1 MKFREQPRTF
11 LLLEDP
17 SPTVDMVREILASP
31 LGLAQEIVCKL
42 FNNDIGALRDDMD
55 VIKEFVAGVT
65 QAKSLSSY
73 SVANYY
79 SLMFSFHQWFHSS
92 YRARQGKVLEAVL
105 RQVLQSHTNFKS
117 TPESV
122 RKEMIPI
129 LQTMFR
135 TKSIPN
141 LDMDVMGITPDKK
154 RLIIIQLRSRDD
166 SGGTTAKGSLV
177 DMLKGFLRTHKKPS
191 ADILYLVGIWDKRN
205 SQQRESTIKK
215 IYSSLKENTRLTEKE
230 FQKIGD
236 RISLTPKIN
245 LQMAYGIDS
254 ILEAIFDWDTSK
266 KPHNIEVVKDIITKI
281 EKWDDLWLAYA
292 IASIELELRSL
303 RGTSN
308 LRLLSGKCNAL
319 DIDLDYRSYL
329 LLQKS
334 IEIAIEKLIPA
345 WTESTLPV
353 QSPAEQALY
362 IRDLLFLR
370 AIYETKCSYSID
382 ASAKGKNI
390 GESAAYY
397 QTSLFKATLPPT
409 SAEPE
414 LVSFRELI
422 PEITDTTYLT
432 HGTFYYP
439 AKFIPQV
446 PRFCLKEY
454 TSEDDWVIDPF
465 AGSGTVGLE
474 AVLNKR
480 NAVLLDINPL
490 INHIVPLKIQFRDSQ
505 IDKQTLARKL
515 DEMRQSKTKFVPN
528 WSNLEYWYDKDVLSA
543 LTKYWGWLKQQN
555 DNPYTRIIQAAL
567 LKASKQFSYA
577 EHKAPKL
584 FKSKTKLAE
593 MESLLQRDWKEALD
607 ELIYE
612 TAFDTYSRVKLLAR
626 TVGQQE
632 CKTVFYGGI
641 DSSNFVLNSDIE
653 AKAIITSPP
662 YLQAQEYIR
671 TSKLELYWLGHT
683 EEEIKK
689 VSKMEIPYRKAEK
702 TMNTPTLDLLHQA
715 LTRDDLRAMLDSYFY
730 HTIRALENSAQSLV
744 QNGHL
749 CVFVGN
755 PKVDGIEVETWRIIS
770 EYFGQHGFEFLHIY
784 EDRIKN
790 RQLFRNRKNKNPDG
804 MKSEFLLVM
813 KKKRR
818 S

>member
-1 MKFREQPRTF
+1 MKFNEQPRTF
-11 LLLEDP
+11 LLLEDS
-17 SPTVDMVREILASP
+17 SPTVDMVRGILESP
-31 LGLAQEIVCKL
+31 LGLAREIVCKL
-42 FNNDIGALRDDMD
+42 FNNDFGALRDDMD

-105 RQVLQSHTNFKS
+105 RQVLQSHTSFKT

-122 RKEMIPI
+122 KKEMIPM
-129 LQTMFR
+129 LQAVFN

-141 LDMDVMGITPDKK
+141 LDMDVMGATPNKK
-154 RLIIIQLRSRDD
+154 KLIIIQLRSRDD
-166 SGGTTAKGSLV
+166 TGGTTAKGSLV
-177 DMLKGFLRTHKKPS
+177 DMLKGFLRSQKKPS
-191 ADILYLVGIWDKRN
+191 ADILYLIGIWDKRD

-215 IYSSLKENTRLTEKE
+215 IYSSLKENTKLSEKE
-230 FQKIGD
+230 FQKIGTG
-236 RISLTPKIN
+236 ISLTPKIN

-254 ILEAIFDWDTSK
+254 ILEAVFAWDTSQK
-266 KPHNIEVVKDIITKI
+266 KHNKEAVKDIITKI

-292 IASIELELRSL
+292 IASVEIEIQSL

-308 LRLLSGKCNAL
+308 IRLLSEKCNAL
-319 DIDLDYRSYL
+319 DIDLDYRSYS

-334 IEIAIEKLIPA
+334 IEAAIEKLIPA
-345 WTESTLPV
+345 WTEPTLPV
-353 QSPAEQALY
+353 PSPAEQALY

-370 AIYETKCSYSID
+370 AIFETKCSYSAD
-382 ASAKGKNI
+382 TLPKGKSI
-390 GESAAYY
+390 SEAAAYY
-397 QTSLFKATLPPT
+397 QTSLFKPTLPPT
-409 SAEPE
+409 SNEPE
-414 LVSFRELI
+414 LVSFRELM

-439 AKFIPQV
+439 AKFIPQI

-454 TSEDDWVIDPF
+454 TSENDWVIDPF

-490 INHIVPLKIQFRDSQ
+490 INHIVPLKIQFRDVD
-505 IDKQTLARKL
+505 IDKQILTNLL
-515 DEMRQSKTKFVPN
+515 NEMRQGKVEYVPD
-528 WSNLEYWYDKDVLSA
+528 WSNLEYWYDKEVLST
-543 LTKYWGWLKQQN
+543 LSKYWGWLKQKK
-555 DNPYTRIIQAAL
+555 DSSYTKIIQAAL

-593 MESLLQRDWKEALD
+593 MESLLQQDWKEALD

-612 TAFDTYSRVKLLAR
+612 TAFEIFGRVKLLAR
-626 TVGQQE
+626 TISQQSSQ
-632 CKTVFYGGI
+632 TIFYGGI
-641 DSSNFVLNSDIE
+641 DSSNFVLNSGIE

-689 VSKMEIPYRKAEK
+689 ISKMEIPYRKAEK
-702 TMNTPTLDLLHQA
+702 AINTPTLDLLHQA

-730 HTIRALENSAQSLV
+730 HTIRALENSAQSLAT
-744 QNGHL
+744 NGYL

-770 EYFGQHGFEFLHIY
+770 EYFGQRGFDFLHIY
-784 EDRIKN
+784 EDQIKN
-790 RQLFRNRKNKNPDG
+790 RQLFRNRKNKNPEG

-813 KKKRR
+813 IKQ
-818 S
+818 

>member
-1 MKFREQPRTF
+1 MKFKEQPRTF
-11 LLLEDP
+11 LLLEDS
-17 SPTVDMVREILASP
+17 SPTIDMVQGILTSP

-42 FNNDIGALRDDMD
+42 FNNDFGALRDDMD

-105 RQVLQSHTNFKS
+105 RQVLQSHTSFKV

-122 RKEMIPI
+122 KKEMIPM
-129 LQTMFR
+129 LQAIFK
-135 TKSIPN
+135 TKNIPN
-141 LDMDVMGITPDKK
+141 LDMDVMGATSDKK
-154 RLIIIQLRSRDD
+154 KLVVIQLRSRDD
-166 SGGTTAKGSLV
+166 TGGTTAKGSLV
-177 DMLKGFLRTHKKPS
+177 DMLKGFLRAQKKPS
-191 ADILYLVGIWDKRN
+191 ADILYLIGIWDKRD

-215 IYSSLKENTRLTEKE
+215 IYSSLKENTKLSEKE
-230 FQKIGD
+230 FQKISTG
-236 RISLTPKIN
+236 ISLTPKIK

-254 ILEAIFDWDTSK
+254 ILEAIFEWDTTQKFHSA
-266 KPHNIEVVKDIITKI
+266 EAVKDIITKI

-292 IASIELELRSL
+292 IASIEIEIQSL

-308 LRLLSGKCNAL
+308 IRILSEKCNAL
-319 DIDLDYRSYL
+319 DIDLDYRSYP

-334 IEIAIEKLIPA
+334 IETAIEKLIPV
-345 WTESTLPV
+345 WTEPTLPV
-353 QSPAEQALY
+353 TSPAEQALY

-370 AIYETKCSYSID
+370 AIYETKCSYSTD
-382 ASAKGKNI
+382 NLSKGKSI

-397 QTSLFKATLPPT
+397 QTSLFKATLPTT
-409 SAEPE
+409 SGEPE
-414 LVSFRELI
+414 LVSFRELM

-439 AKFIPQV
+439 AKFIPQI
-446 PRFCLKEY
+446 PRFCIKEY
-454 TSEDDWVIDPF
+454 TSENDWVIDPF

-474 AVLNKR
+474 AILNKR

-490 INHIVPLKIQFRDSQ
+490 INHIVPLKIQFRD
-505 IDKQTLARKL
+505 INVDRQTLTKL
-515 DEMRQSKTKFVPN
+515 LNDMRQSKTEFVPD
-528 WSNLEYWYDKDVLSA
+528 WSNLEYWYDKDVLSM
-543 LTKYWGWLKQQN
+543 LSKYWGWLKQQD
-555 DNPYTRIIQAAL
+555 DNAYTKIIQAAL

-593 MESLLQRDWKEALD
+593 MENLLQQDWRQALD

-612 TAFDTYSRVKLLAR
+612 TAFDICNRAKLLAR
-626 TVGQQE
+626 TISQQGH
-632 CKTVFYGGI
+632 KTIIHGGI
-641 DSSNFVLNSDIE
+641 DSSNFALNSGIK

-671 TSKLELYWLGHT
+671 TSKLELYWLGHA
-683 EEEIKK
+683 EDEIKK
-689 VSKMEIPYRKAEK
+689 ISKMEIPYRKAEK
-702 TMNTPTLDLLHQA
+702 AINTPTLDLLRQT

-730 HTIRALENSAQSLV
+730 YTIRALENASQSLITK
-744 QNGHL
+744 GYL

-755 PKVDGIEVETWRIIS
+755 PKVDGLEVETWRIIS
-770 EYFGQHGFEFLHIY
+770 EYFGQRGFEFLHIY
-784 EDRIKN
+784 EDQIKN
-790 RQLFRNRKNKNPDG
+790 RQLFRNRKNKNPEG
-804 MKSEFLLVM
+804 MKSEYLLVM
-813 KKKRR
+813 TKQ
-818 S
+818 